1 MPEYLK
7 TKEGFLS
14 QLLKHLRTSA
24 IMDLVLKFVTCV
36 ENKSSRLDIAQV
48 RITTINTD
56 SLKFRFLTFV
66 HFVSSGFVPNILLK
80 AF

>member
-1 MPEYLK
+1 MLEYLK

-48 RITTINTD
+48 RIIKGNIIS
-56 SLKFRFLTFV
+56 SLFECVTLIHIFF
-66 HFVSSGFVPNILLK
+66 SGSVPNTLLK